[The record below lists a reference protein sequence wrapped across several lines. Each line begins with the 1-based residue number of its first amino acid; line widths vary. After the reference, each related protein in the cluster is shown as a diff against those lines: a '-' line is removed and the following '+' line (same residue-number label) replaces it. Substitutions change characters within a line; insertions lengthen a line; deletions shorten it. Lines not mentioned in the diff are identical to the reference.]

1 MNLTKELV
9 VSTNIALA
17 ITTLIVKIPPSSIV
31 MYNQKREEFIGLNFQ
46 IWQHKML
53 FYVTILNLRKFLS
66 KKCQSCQIINLISLL
81 W

>member
-31 MYNQKREEFIGLNFQ
+31 MYN
-46 IWQHKML
+46 
-53 FYVTILNLRKFLS
+53 
-66 KKCQSCQIINLISLL
+66 
-81 W
+81 